1 MPFKNLYQIALAM
14 FIIVLLDA
22 SSLFLGLLGS
32 APNDVAAGEAR
43 VYLNIGIIFI
53 VGIQIIY
60 ALFAFFIIAM
70 MDLRPENGIT
80 YHLIL
85 SPLYLSIG
93 LHILLVFVVIIVW
106 FGSFLMDFGSSFL
119 HK

>member
-1 MPFKNLYQIALAM
+1 MRFRNLYQIALAM

-22 SSLFLGLLGS
+22 SPLFLGLLS
-32 APNDVAAGEAR
+32 SNSDNIAAGEAG
-43 VYLNIGIIFI
+43 VYLSLGIIFI
-53 VGIQIIY
+53 VGIQILY
-60 ALFAFFIIAM
+60 ALFAFFIIAI
-70 MDLRPENGIT
+70 MDLRPENGVA

-93 LHILLVFVVIIVW
+93 LHTLLLFIVIIAW
-106 FGSFLMDFGSSFL
+106 FGSFVMDLGSAFL